1 MSRREKKILLTRLY
15 NFFKSMNT
23 SWQSVIFVGTVS
35 ILFFVIVSQSLSI
48 IQMRYHINKLDE
60 DIIQIENENKLLVE
74 KLEKT
79 STERYVEEIARE
91 RLGMVKSDEV
101 PVQVTVSKE
110 EENKKQTDILDSRDK
125 VGIYLEEWY
134 LQLGKWFEKASHPKN
149 KG

>member
-1 MSRREKKILLTRLY
+1 
-15 NFFKSMNT
+15 MNT